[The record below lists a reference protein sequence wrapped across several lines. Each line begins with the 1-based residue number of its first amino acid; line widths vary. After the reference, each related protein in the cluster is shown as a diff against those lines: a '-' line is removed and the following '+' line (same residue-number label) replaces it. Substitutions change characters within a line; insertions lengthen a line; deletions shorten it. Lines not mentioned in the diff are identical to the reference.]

1 MTHGKLI
8 HEVLTESVIGAFYEV
23 YNVLDY
29 GFLEHVYTSA
39 LERELRSRGHSVAR
53 EVGVTV
59 MYKGQELCSQRLDMV
74 VDDRLVV
81 EVKSSALL
89 PVATKRQLYG
99 YLRATK
105 IEVGLVLHFGPE
117 PRFHRLIL
125 TNNRKNSAHSMSMT

>member
-8 HEVLTESVIGAFYEV
+8 HEALTESVIGAFYEV

-29 GFLEHVYTSA
+29 GFLEHVYKTA

-59 MYKGQELCSQRLDMV
+59 MYKGEELCSQRLDMI

-89 PVATKRQLYG
+89 PPATKRQLYG
-99 YLRATK
+99 YLKATK

-125 TNNRKNSAHSMSMT
+125 TNNRKK

>member
-1 MTHGKLI
+1 MTHGNLI
-8 HEVLTESVIGAFYEV
+8 HEALTESVIGAFYGV

-59 MYKGQELCSQRLDMV
+59 MYKGDELCSQRLDMV

-89 PVATKRQLYG
+89 PPATKRQLYG

-125 TNNRKNSAHSMSMT
+125 TNNRKK

>member
-1 MTHGKLI
+1 MIPGKLI
-8 HEVLTESVIGAFYEV
+8 HEALTESVIGAFYEV

-53 EVGVTV
+53 EVRVTV
-59 MYKGQELCSQRLDMV
+59 MYKGEELCSQRLDMV

-89 PVATKRQLYG
+89 PPATKRQLYG

-125 TNNRKNSAHSMSMT
+125 TNNRKK

>member
-1 MTHGKLI
+1 MTHGNLI
-8 HEVLTESVIGAFYEV
+8 HEALTESVIGAFYEV

-59 MYKGQELCSQRLDMV
+59 MYKGDELCSQRLDMV

-89 PVATKRQLYG
+89 PPATKRQLYG

-125 TNNRKNSAHSMSMT
+125 TNNRKK

>member
-1 MTHGKLI
+1 
-8 HEVLTESVIGAFYEV
+8 
-23 YNVLDY
+23 
-29 GFLEHVYTSA
+29 
-39 LERELRSRGHSVAR
+39 
-53 EVGVTV
+53 
-59 MYKGQELCSQRLDMV
+59 MYKGDELCSQRLDMV

-89 PVATKRQLYG
+89 PPATKRQLYG

-125 TNNRKNSAHSMSMT
+125 TNNRKK